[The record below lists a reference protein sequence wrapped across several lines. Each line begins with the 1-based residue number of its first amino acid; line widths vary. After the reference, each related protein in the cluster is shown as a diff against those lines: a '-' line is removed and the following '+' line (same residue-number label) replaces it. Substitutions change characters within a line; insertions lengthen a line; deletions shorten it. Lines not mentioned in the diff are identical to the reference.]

1 MTIQQL
7 RYVIKITECGSITEA
22 ARQLFV
28 SQPSL
33 SAAVKELEAE
43 LGIEI
48 FRRTAKGITLTA
60 DGTEFLSY
68 VRQIIDQTEL
78 LEERYMHK
86 KPSRQL
92 CRISTQHY
100 AFAVNAFVAMIS
112 SLDTDEYELTLRETR
127 TYEIIEDV
135 ASFQSELGILYLSNF
150 NEKVLRNMFKEKSLT
165 FTPLFEA
172 KPHVFISSTHPL
184 AGREEIDI
192 SELDDYPCLVF
203 EQGTYNSFYF
213 FEEILSTE
221 PHKKRILV
229 SDRATLFNLL
239 IGLNGYTT
247 CTGVLNRNLNGD
259 NIVAV
264 RLRTDE
270 NMLVGYIT
278 SERQSP
284 GACATRFLEELKR
297 LIAADGFEVLS

>member
-1 MTIQQL
+1 MTLRQL
-7 RYVIKITECGSITEA
+7 RYVTKITECGSMTEA
-22 ARQLFV
+22 ARQLYI

-33 SAAVKELEAE
+33 SAAIKELEDE

-48 FRRTAKGITLTA
+48 FRRTPKGITLTP

-68 VRQIIDQTEL
+68 VRQITEQTDL
-78 LEERYMHK
+78 LEQRYMHK
-86 KPSRQL
+86 KPARRL
-92 CRISTQHY
+92 LRISTQHY
-100 AFAVNAFVAMIS
+100 AFAVNAFVNMIK
-112 SLDTDEYELTLRETR
+112 SLSTDEYELTLRETR

-135 ASFQSELGILYLSNF
+135 ADFRSELGILYLSAF
-150 NEKVLRNMFKEKSLT
+150 NEKVLRNMFKEKELV
-165 FTPLFEA
+165 FAPLFEA
-172 KPHVFISSTHPL
+172 APHVFVSADHPL
-184 AGREEIDI
+184 AGRDEIDI
-192 SELDDYPCLVF
+192 SELDDYPLLVF
-203 EQGTYNSFYF
+203 EQGNFNSFYF
-213 FEEILSTE
+213 FEEVLATE
-221 PHKKRILV
+221 PHKKRIMV

-270 NMLVGYIT
+270 RMLVGYIT
-278 SERQSP
+278 SERSTLG
-284 GACATRFLEELKR
+284 GAAARFLDELKR